1 MTPPKVDLSLLEFAK
16 HFKNEEVNLPKVFDI
31 KNGKKVIEGEE
42 FRERHEAVFYS
53 GGCIVRTTKRGVKE
67 SRINASQGGRRDG
80 GGHGGSRSGAYNPR
94 RKEELSDRRKDSRGE
109 RSNKDYSRRRHE
121 SSTDRFRERQ
131 PRRRSRTRSRSPI
144 KRKSQ
149 DYHRGDREHKKREDE
164 RRDGRGRQRGDER
177 RSNLKH

>member
-1 MTPPKVDLSLLEFAK
+1 MKMVEKEFK
-16 HFKNEEVNLPKVFDI
+16 PEKFQPPKVFDL

-67 SRINASQGGRRDG
+67 SRINASQGGRRG
-80 GGHGGSRSGAYNPR
+80 YNPR
-94 RKEELSDRRKDSRGE
+94 MKGELSDRRKDSRGE

-144 KRKSQ
+144 KWKSQ
-149 DYHRGDREHKKREDE
+149 DYHKSDREHKKREDSDTGRSHREDE

>member
-1 MTPPKVDLSLLEFAK
+1 MKMVEKEFK
-16 HFKNEEVNLPKVFDI
+16 PEKFQPPKVFDL

-42 FRERHEAVFYS
+42 FRGSHEAVFYS
-53 GGCIVRTTKRGVKE
+53 GGCVVRTTKRGVKE
-67 SRINASQGGRRDG
+67 SQINASQGGRRDG
-80 GGHGGSRSGAYNPR
+80 GSAYR
-94 RKEELSDRRKDSRGE
+94 MKGELSDRRKDSRGE

-144 KRKSQ
+144 KWKSQ
-149 DYHRGDREHKKREDE
+149 DYHRGDREHKKREDSDTGRRNREDE

>member
-1 MTPPKVDLSLLEFAK
+1 MDLSLLKSSSEFK
-16 HFKNEEVNLPKVFDI
+16 PEKFKPPKVFDL

-67 SRINASQGGRRDG
+67 SRINASQGGRMKG
-80 GGHGGSRSGAYNPR
+80 
-94 RKEELSDRRKDSRGE
+94 ELSDRRKDSRGE
-109 RSNKDYSRRRHE
+109 RSNKDYSRRRHDE
-121 SSTDRFRERQ
+121 SSTDRFRERSS
-131 PRRRSRTRSRSPI
+131 RRSRTRSRSPI

-149 DYHRGDREHKKREDE
+149 DYHRGDREHKKREDSDTGRSHREDE

>member
-1 MTPPKVDLSLLEFAK
+1 MDLSLQAFKEEFK
-16 HFKNEEVNLPKVFDI
+16 QEKFKPPKVFDL

-80 GGHGGSRSGAYNPR
+80 GSAYR
-94 RKEELSDRRKDSRGE
+94 VKGELSDRRKDSRGE

-121 SSTDRFRERQ
+121 SSTDRIRERSS
-131 PRRRSRTRSRSPI
+131 RRSRTRSRSPI

-149 DYHRGDREHKKREDE
+149 DYHRGDREHKKREDCGTGRSHREDE